1 MKILKLIHPLLLILC
16 TISTAQ
22 NVETLVAGPSTFND
36 GLAVDMYGNIYASY
50 YPGTEVTKITPDGH
64 AEIYADG
71 FNHPN
76 GLIIGPTGNLFVAN
90 SGGNEVYEVYPDGTK
105 GVFANV
111 PRPNI
116 LLFLPDST
124 LLVGSYP
131 NSTIYKV
138 DLAANVTVWHSG
150 APLNGP
156 IGLNR
161 DEDGTIYT
169 GNFND
174 GRVFRVNASKE
185 FTQIGDVSG
194 WMGFMTT
201 SGDYIYATAYERH
214 SIIRI
219 AKNGSGQITFAGTGV
234 KGTVDGY
241 IEFAQFDT
249 PNGITA
255 SVTGDTLYISE
266 SFSKSLRI
274 ITGLNTPT
282 ALEEIFNL
290 PVGFNLEQNYPNP
303 FNPTTEIVFDI
314 PNPGKVYLSIY
325 DTVGNEIATLLKNEV
340 LPGRHKVSFTSTNL
354 SSGVY
359 FYKLNY
365 GKYSLTKKMLLLK

>member
-16 TISTAQ
+16 AISTAQ

-50 YPGTEVTKITPDGH
+50 YPGTEVTKITPDGST
-64 AEIYADG
+64 EIYADG

-90 SGGNEVYEVYPDGTK
+90 SGGNEVYEVYSDGTK

-124 LLVGSYP
+124 LLVGSYSK
-131 NSTIYKV
+131 STIYKV
-138 DLAANVTVWHSG
+138 DLAGKVTTWYSG
-150 APLNGP
+150 SPLNGP
-156 IGLNR
+156 IGLNI
-161 DEDGTIYT
+161 DADGTIYV

-174 GRVFRVNASKE
+174 GKVFSVNNNLE
-185 FTQIGDVSG
+185 FTKIGDISG

-201 SGDYIYATAYERH
+201 SGNYIYATAYERH

-219 AKNGSGQITFAGTGV
+219 AKDGSEQITFAGTGV
-234 KGTVDGY
+234 KGTVDG
-241 IEFAQFDT
+241 EFLSAQFDT
-249 PNGITA
+249 PNGIVS
-255 SVTGDTLYISE
+255 SVTGDTLYVSQ
-266 SFSKSLRI
+266 SFSKSLRLLSGI
-274 ITGLNTPT
+274 NSITGINNDNLHPT
-282 ALEEIFNL
+282 GL
-290 PVGFNLEQNYPNP
+290 NLEQNFPNP
-303 FNPTTEIVFDI
+303 FNPSTEINFEI
-314 PNPGKVYLSIY
+314 PSPGTVSLILY
-325 DTVGNEIATLLKNEV
+325 DTLGNEIATLLKNEAQ
-340 LPGRHKVSFTSTNL
+340 PGRHKVSFTSKNL

-359 FYKLNY
+359 FYTLNF
-365 GKYSLTKKMLLLK
+365 GKYSLTKKMLLVK